1 MGYQKPPIGSKLNYG
16 SPFAQKLDACWLFNE
31 KSGDRIYDYSGNMNV
46 GTFYSA
52 SETSTS
58 GWSYGDALA
67 FDGSDY
73 ITVPDNNFLERGSK
87 DFTINIWFYTN
98 TITGDHRIF
107 DLNPVAAGYTSL
119 MIYQNATTVRLY
131 ATSAGN
137 SWDVVNG
144 AAIGT
149 MVIGKWYNIVATRK
163 GSSFSTYLNLVAGAT
178 ASSSS
183 ALYNGT
189 AGLVIGRFGPGGK
202 QYINGRISLIALYS
216 RALTFAEIVHLYS
229 FPYCMFDYQY
239 PSYWALSEAV
249 AENEFVK
256 VDGIWRSSPSQMVKV
271 GGEWK
276 TISSVQV
283 KNNGLWK
290 AA

>member
-31 KSGDRIYDYSGNMNV
+31 KSGNRIYDYSGNMNA
-46 GTFYSA
+46 GIFYSA
-52 SETSTS
+52 SETFTS

-73 ITVPDNNFLERGSK
+73 IEVPDSDFLERGSK

-98 TITGDHRIF
+98 TVTGAHRIF
-107 DLNPVAAGYTSL
+107 DLGPVAAGYTSL
-119 MIYQNATTVRLY
+119 MVYQNATAAQFY
-131 ATSAGN
+131 ATSAGT
-137 SWDVVNG
+137 SWDV
-144 AAIGT
+144 ASALAIGT
-149 MVIGKWYNIVATRK
+149 IAIGKWYNIVVTRK
-163 GSSFSTYLNLVAGAT
+163 GDLFSSYLNLVPGAT
-178 ASSSS
+178 TSNSS

-189 AGLVIGRFGPGGK
+189 AGLIIGRFGPGTS
-202 QYINGRISLIALYS
+202 QYINGRISLITFYS

-239 PSYWALSEAV
+239 PAYWAISEAV

-256 VDGIWRSSPSQMVKV
+256 VGGVWRSSPSQMVKV

-276 TISSVQV
+276 TVSSVQV